1 MTSEEEQRE
10 ALSEA
15 QQRTRAKEQALL
27 ERLKH
32 IRRVDP
38 ELPIALVAKR
48 LEVSKERVRTM
59 ERELGLAPAP
69 IAEGVCNPFRT
80 RRQESQARRR
90 LAARGRR

>member
-1 MTSEEEQRE
+1 MNCDQEQRA
-10 ALSEA
+10 ALTEA
-15 QQRTRAKEQALL
+15 QQRNQAKAQALL

-48 LEVSKERVRTM
+48 LEVSKERVRAM

-69 IAEGVCNPFRT
+69 KSEGLQATFSTRT
-80 RRQESQARRR
+80 QESRRR
-90 LAARGRR
+90 RRAVGRMR